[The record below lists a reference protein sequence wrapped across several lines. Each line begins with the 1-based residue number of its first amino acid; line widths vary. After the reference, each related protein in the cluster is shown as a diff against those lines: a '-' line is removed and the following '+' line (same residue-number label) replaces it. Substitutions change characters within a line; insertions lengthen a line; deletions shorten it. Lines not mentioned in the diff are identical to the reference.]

1 MAKKRNSEHERTRGI
16 KVAPVS
22 SGKSS
27 SGKASLSGKM
37 SSSKSTSKK
46 QRAAARRNIKKA
58 QKVNKEYYSL
68 RKRGFTKETIGEA
81 SEQIWSQITS
91 SNLLSPEN
99 NPATAQ
105 LLRETGGIKTQ
116 EEIDMLS
123 RGEYIKY
130 ATALRSFLGNPLSSE
145 KMSERLNNSFSRD
158 LIRGALVQGSQNRE
172 EYLQS
177 RRRFIDSIEDSSK
190 IFELYRR
197 LTETNAGII
206 LNAELNPMAY
216 GSDNLIVDLFDFYD
230 ENGPFDMEKAVS
242 YWTALIDER
251 YNQLQKSSRKVGAR
265 TARSMKQF
273 DWHSFSS
280 YEEW

>member
-1 MAKKRNSEHERTRGI
+1 MAKKKTLTASEAFAKKATREI
-16 KVAPVS
+16 TRKQ
-22 SGKSS
+22 
-27 SGKASLSGKM
+27 KAA
-37 SSSKSTSKK
+37 SK
-46 QRAAARRNIKKA
+46 RNIKKA

-68 RKRGFTKETIGEA
+68 RKKGFTKESIGEA
-81 SEQIWSQITS
+81 SEQIWAQITS
-91 SNLLSPEN
+91 SNLLAPEN

-116 EEIDMLS
+116 EEIDQMS

-130 ATALRSFLGNPLSSE
+130 ATALRSFLGSPLSAE
-145 KMSERLNNSFSRD
+145 KMSEKLNTTFSRD
-158 LIRGALVQGSQNRE
+158 LIRASLVQGTQDRE

-216 GSDNLIVDLFDFYD
+216 GSDNLIVDLFNFYD
-230 ENGPFDMEKAVS
+230 ENGPFDMEKAVA
-242 YWTALIDER
+242 YWTSLIDER
-251 YNQLQKSSRKVGAR
+251 YNQLQKTSRKVGSR
-265 TARSMKQF
+265 KARSMKQF
-273 DWHSFSS
+273 DWHSFGS